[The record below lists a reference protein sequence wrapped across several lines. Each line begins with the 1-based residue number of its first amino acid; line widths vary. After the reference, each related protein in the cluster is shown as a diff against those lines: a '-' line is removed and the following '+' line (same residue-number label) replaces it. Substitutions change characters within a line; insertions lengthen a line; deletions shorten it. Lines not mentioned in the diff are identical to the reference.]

1 MRSELQPFDFP
12 QQRVPNSRKKEED
25 WYASCCDWI
34 IAQGQA
40 YRDVA
45 QLEIKYGILQGRIP
59 DSFYKK
65 ILNPYNATHEKYT
78 RFPATMRNYDLMKGI
93 IRRYVSEYIKNPH
106 DFIVGANNAEVVLA
120 RNAKL
125 RQQLQ
130 IIVQEKIAA
139 YIQQSY
145 QEWINQGNDPQQFNP
160 QTSLDIEAFIKEF
173 NENFID
179 DISEQGQKILNVIKD
194 ITEDSLLYARAYFD
208 FVTIGE
214 VYTYTDVVGNRLV
227 KRVVSPRD
235 AFPINTDSIFREDDD
250 MFCER
255 RKLTYQQIMDEFDEY
270 LDDKQR
276 EFLNTYYAKRSA
288 NVPVELSFA
297 VYESYF
303 PEVCKKYTK
312 EERELFKKDP
322 NMMRDNNADLYDVW
336 HVVWRGEARRC
347 IVTYVNIAGFIDTRI
362 EEDDYELNP
371 SMGDLSLDY
380 VYEPQ
385 VYECVRIGTRND
397 AIYPY
402 GARAIAYNRGGKLP
416 YNGLNELLPGF
427 GKFSIVDIVTPY
439 QVFYNIVAYH
449 REMVLAKNKLN
460 ILMLAKSLLGKVPED
475 TIYKMLADGVL
486 YIDDTNDQGMLRAQ
500 QVRML
505 QTNIGD
511 YINQLTNLLADIKN
525 SANEQ
530 VDMTPQRYGE
540 IANSAGKAVTEE
552 AVARGSMGTVILEF
566 VMDAMRE
573 RDYSRDMDYSKLA
586 WIDGLDT
593 SYRDVDGNLKY
604 ISLDVNSHIYADYV
618 IKAKSSVKEQEK
630 LNQLQQYA
638 FSAAQNGDNMMAIAA
653 IEGDNV
659 ASITKLIK
667 KYQEQKEA
675 HEEQLKQL
683 DQQTEQMRQQF
694 EIQKIQAKGE
704 EDRKTKELEGYLDQQ
719 IELIR
724 ADANMISY
732 NAEVGDANIESGL
745 DRLNAAR
752 IRVEEE
758 KVALERQRSILDTL
772 NKERD
777 RQVKMHDI
785 DTKLKIAKENKNR
798 YDFMSRSRA
807 KTKSKTKSKK

>member
-1 MRSELQPFDFP
+1 MRSEFQLYDFP
-12 QQRVPNSRKKEED
+12 IQRIPNSQKDKV
-25 WYASCCDWI
+25 WGAKCADWI
-34 IAQGQA
+34 IAQGQGN
-40 YRDVA
+40 RDSSE
-45 QLEIKYGILQGRIP
+45 LEIKYGILQGKIP

-65 ILNPYNATHEKYT
+65 ILNPYNATQEKYK

-106 DFIVGANNAEVVLA
+106 YFVVGANNPEVVLA
-120 RNAKL
+120 RDSKL
-125 RQQLQ
+125 RQELQ
-130 IIVQEKIAA
+130 NLVQQQIAIR
-139 YIQQSY
+139 IQQSY
-145 QEWINQGNDPQQFNP
+145 QEWVNGGNDPQQFNP
-160 QTSLDIEAFIKEF
+160 QESIDIEAFIKEF
-173 NENFID
+173 NENYID
-179 DISEQGQKILNVIKD
+179 DISAQGQSLLNVIKD
-194 ITEDSLLYARAYFD
+194 LTEDTLLYARAYFD
-208 FVTIGE
+208 FVTFGE
-214 VYTYTDVVGNRLV
+214 CYTYTDIVGNTIV

-235 AFPINTDSIFREDDD
+235 AFPVNTDSIFREDDD

-255 RKLTYQQIMDEFDEY
+255 RKMTYQQIIDEFDDY

-276 EFLNTYYAKRSA
+276 EFLNTYYAKRST
-288 NVPVELSFA
+288 NTPTELSFGT
-297 VYESYF
+297 YESYF
-303 PEVCKKYTK
+303 PDICQKYSK
-312 EERELFKKDP
+312 EDRALFKNNP
-322 NMMRDNNADLYDVW
+322 NMMRDTNSDLYDVW
-336 HVVWRGEARRC
+336 HVVWRGEARKA
-347 IVTYVNIAGFIDTRI
+347 IVTYINESGFIDTRI
-362 EEDDYELNP
+362 EEDDYKLNIEL
-371 SMGDLSLDY
+371 GDISIEY

-385 VYECVRIGTRND
+385 VYECTRIGTRND

-402 GARAIAYNRGGKLP
+402 GARAIAFNRNGKLP
-416 YNGLNELLPGF
+416 YNGINELLPGF
-427 GKFSIVDIVTPY
+427 GKFSIIDIVTPY

-449 REMVLAKNKLN
+449 REMVIAKNKLN
-460 ILMLAKSLLGKVPED
+460 ILMLAKSLLGKVPEE
-475 TIYKMLADGVL
+475 TIYRMIADGVL

-505 QTNIGD
+505 QSNLGEYLI
-511 YINQLTNLLADIKN
+511 QLGNLLEETKQ

-540 IANSAGKAVTEE
+540 IANSAGRGVTEE
-552 AVARGSMGTVILEF
+552 AVIRGSMGTVIIEF
-566 VMDAMRE
+566 MMDCMRE
-573 RDYSRDMDYSKLA
+573 RDYNRDLDYTKLA

-604 ISLDVNSHIYADYV
+604 ISLDVDSHIYADYI
-618 IKAKSSVKEQEK
+618 IKAKNSIKEQDK
-630 LNQLQQYA
+630 LRQLQQFA

-659 ASITKLIK
+659 ASISKLIK
-667 KYQEQKEA
+667 KYQQQKEA

-683 DQQTEQMRQQF
+683 EQQTLQMTQQF
-694 EIQKIQAKGE
+694 ELQKIQAKGE

-732 NAEVGDANIESGL
+732 NAEVGEDNKEAGI

-752 IRVEEE
+752 ARVERE
-758 KVALERQRSILDTL
+758 KVNIEKQKNLLDTF

-798 YDFMSRSRA
+798 YDF
-807 KTKSKTKSKK
+807 KSKRKADK

>member
-1 MRSELQPFDFP
+1 MRSEFQLYDFP
-12 QQRVPNSRKKEED
+12 IQRIPNSQKDKV
-25 WYASCCDWI
+25 WGAKCADWI
-34 IAQGQA
+34 IAQGQGN
-40 YRDVA
+40 RDSSE
-45 QLEIKYGILQGRIP
+45 LEIKYGILQGKIP

-65 ILNPYNATHEKYT
+65 ILNPYNATQEKYK

-106 DFIVGANNAEVVLA
+106 DFVVGANNPEVVLA
-120 RNAKL
+120 RDSKL
-125 RQQLQ
+125 RQELQ
-130 IIVQEKIAA
+130 TLVQQQIAIR
-139 YIQQSY
+139 IQQSY
-145 QEWINQGNDPQQFNP
+145 QEWVNGGNDPQQFNP
-160 QTSLDIEAFIKEF
+160 QESIDIEAFIKEF
-173 NENFID
+173 NENYID
-179 DISEQGQKILNVIKD
+179 DISAQGQSLLNVIKD
-194 ITEDSLLYARAYFD
+194 LTEDTLLYARAYFG
-208 FVTIGE
+208 FVTFGE
-214 VYTYTDVVGNRLV
+214 CYTYTDIVGNTIV

-235 AFPINTDSIFREDDD
+235 AFPVNTDSIFREDDD

-255 RKLTYQQIMDEFDEY
+255 RKMTYQQIIDEFDDY

-276 EFLNTYYAKRSA
+276 EFLNTYYAKRST
-288 NVPVELSFA
+288 NTPTELSFGT
-297 VYESYF
+297 YESYF
-303 PEVCKKYTK
+303 PDICQKYSK
-312 EERELFKKDP
+312 EDRALFKNNP
-322 NMMRDNNADLYDVW
+322 NMMRDTNSDLYDVW
-336 HVVWRGEARRC
+336 HVVWRGEARRA
-347 IVTYVNIAGFIDTRI
+347 IVTYINESGFIDTRI
-362 EEDDYELNP
+362 EEDDYKLNVEL
-371 SMGDLSLDY
+371 GDISIEY

-385 VYECVRIGTRND
+385 VYECTRIGTRND

-402 GARAIAYNRGGKLP
+402 GARAIAFNRNGKLP
-416 YNGLNELLPGF
+416 YNGINELLPGF
-427 GKFSIVDIVTPY
+427 GKFSIIDIVTPY

-449 REMVLAKNKLN
+449 REMVIAKNKLN
-460 ILMLAKSLLGKVPED
+460 ILMLAKSLLGKVPEE
-475 TIYKMLADGVL
+475 TIYRMIADGVL

-505 QTNIGD
+505 QSNLGEYLT
-511 YINQLTNLLADIKN
+511 QLGNLLEEIKQ

-540 IANSAGKAVTEE
+540 IANSAGKGVTEE
-552 AVARGSMGTVILEF
+552 AVIRGSMGTVIIEF
-566 VMDAMRE
+566 MMDCMRE
-573 RDYSRDMDYSKLA
+573 RDYNRDLDYTKLA

-604 ISLDVNSHIYADYV
+604 ISLDVDSHIYADYI
-618 IKAKSSVKEQEK
+618 IKAKNSIKEQDK
-630 LNQLQQYA
+630 LRQLQQFA

-659 ASITKLIK
+659 ASISKLIK
-667 KYQEQKEA
+667 KYQQQKEA

-683 DQQTEQMRQQF
+683 EQQTLQMTQQF
-694 EIQKIQAKGE
+694 ELQKIQAKGE

-732 NAEVGDANIESGL
+732 NAEVGEDNKEAGI

-752 IRVEEE
+752 ARVERE
-758 KVALERQRSILDTL
+758 KVNIEKQKNLLDTF

-798 YDFMSRSRA
+798 YDF
-807 KTKSKTKSKK
+807 KSKRKADK